1 MMKIIS
7 RQNGQ
12 IVPVSERAEVRGL
25 LADKD
30 NLVWIDIDHPTEED
44 MKWLSA
50 TFSFHDLAL
59 EDAFKQKQRSKVET
73 FDNYFFIVAHAVKLG
88 RRKAIDVIE
97 LHCFVGD
104 NFLVDIRHAGFEPLE
119 NMMNSAADSR
129 YLHQGSDFLLY
140 AILDMAVDTYF
151 PVMEK
156 LDDAIDKLDRKVL
169 ENPDPDD
176 IESIFNLKKR
186 LVFMRKHISPQ
197 RDVVSALI
205 SRDFPV
211 IRSETVLYFRDIYD
225 HLMRLYDD
233 IDFSRDQLM
242 SQLDIHLSQVSNNLN
257 EVMKRLTV
265 FASIFM
271 PITFITGFFGMNFGY
286 IQGRS
291 PVWWVVVSIL
301 LVVVA
306 YGNYGWFKK
315 QNWL

>member
-1 MMKIIS
+1 
-7 RQNGQ
+7 
-12 IVPVSERAEVRGL
+12 
-25 LADKD
+25 
-30 NLVWIDIDHPTEED
+30 
-44 MKWLSA
+44 
-50 TFSFHDLAL
+50 
-59 EDAFKQKQRSKVET
+59 
-73 FDNYFFIVAHAVKLG
+73 
-88 RRKAIDVIE
+88 
-97 LHCFVGD
+97 
-104 NFLVDIRHAGFEPLE
+104 
-119 NMMNSAADSR
+119 
-129 YLHQGSDFLLY
+129 
-140 AILDMAVDTYF
+140 
-151 PVMEK
+151 